1 MSSNIAQIFESFSR
15 MKALVVGDVMIDKY
29 IFGDVSRISPEAPVP
44 ILDVYKRETRLGGA
58 ANVANNVIELGAA
71 ALLVSVVGDDVEGH
85 ALKQN
90 LQYSGIDPSSIILD
104 QERVTTIK
112 TRVISRNQQ
121 MLRYDFEKIEPLD
134 ENIELLLIDNVID
147 LIYNEAPDVVI
158 LQDYDKGV
166 LTPRVIA
173 NIIHNCRQAK
183 IPVAV
188 DPKFNNFLEY
198 GGCTL
203 LKPNLTEAIKG
214 LNLDISPLRPETLA
228 TAHRKAQSL
237 LQHEYTVI
245 TLADKGIFVG
255 DDEDTDL
262 IPAYKRKITDV
273 SGAGDTVIALL
284 GLGLALGLDVFATAE
299 LANIAA
305 GMVCEQVGVV
315 PINREALIREATMM
329 MEMEEE

>member
-1 MSSNIAQIFESFSR
+1 M
-15 MKALVVGDVMIDKY
+15 
-29 IFGDVSRISPEAPVP
+29 
-44 ILDVYKRETRLGGA
+44 
-58 ANVANNVIELGAA
+58 
-71 ALLVSVVGDDVEGH
+71 
-85 ALKQN
+85 
-90 LQYSGIDPSSIILD
+90 
-104 QERVTTIK
+104 
-112 TRVISRNQQ
+112 
-121 MLRYDFEKIEPLD
+121 
-134 ENIELLLIDNVID
+134 IDNVID
-147 LIYNEAPDVVI
+147 LIYNEAPNVVI

-203 LKPNLTEAIKG
+203 LKPNLLEATKG

-245 TLADKGIFVG
+245 TLADKGIFVA

-262 IPAYKRKITDV
+262 IPAYKRNVTDV
-273 SGAGDTVIALL
+273 SGAGDTVIAIL

-315 PINREALIREATMM
+315 PVNREALIREATMM
-329 MEMEEE
+329 MEMGEE